1 MRGGGSGGG
10 KGTREHT
17 SKIELKFSCLEI
29 NLSSHFGKLFAV
41 DDNYAPLSTTIQLL
55 FLKHMP
61 LYLHGMEARIFES
74 QKDNFVPHHFPH
86 APFPSPIP
94 SASNPIPPSHPLCS
108 FPVLEKLY
116 LHL

>member
-17 SKIELKFSCLEI
+17 SKIELKLEI

-74 QKDNFVPHHFPH
+74 QKDNFVPT
-86 APFPSPIP
+86 PFPSPIP
-94 SASNPIPPSHPLCS
+94 SASNPISPSYPLCS